1 MPARSPLPGLIAI
14 KRKHTR
20 ALYWSA
26 RSLARDIEGF
36 PDKLVRIPADAT
48 PAQIADICEAM
59 GAKLQ
64 AWLYGQRGASYRTQ
78 TIADL
83 CDAFERHPQSP
94 MQGVKHNTHG
104 SYADSL
110 KIIRATLGPRV
121 VREVKPVEIME
132 WFGEIA
138 APRQEGQP
146 PRLKRAHDA
155 VSILRA
161 TLKFGFVLGDEH
173 CRRLRDQLAEMQFK
187 RAGKRDSAM
196 TFQHVLAFIKTA
208 QEWPEDRSMMALGVA
223 TQWETMLRQKD
234 VIGERIGGEW
244 RGNYTWENIPGW
256 KWTTKTSKTKAPIT
270 FDLSKLELLW
280 PLLQAVPQEQRT
292 GAIIKGWNGLP
303 IVERTYRKWYRQI
316 ARKAGIPDDVWNM
329 DSRAGAVT
337 EALESG
343 ADIAD
348 VARAA
353 THSRQVMTERYD
365 RGVTKAVIEIAEA
378 RRTRRRK

>member
-1 MPARSPLPGLIAI
+1 MPARSHTPGLIVI
-14 KRKHTR
+14 KRKR
-20 ALYWSA
+20 GSALYWSA

-36 PDKLVRIPADAT
+36 PDKLIRIPPTAT
-48 PAQIADICEAM
+48 EDEIIDLCERM
-59 GAKLQ
+59 GARLH

-78 TIADL
+78 TVADL

-104 SYADSL
+104 SYVDSL

-121 VREVKPVEIME
+121 VREIRPVEIME
-132 WFGEIA
+132 WFTQIA
-138 APRQEGQP
+138 APRTEGQL
-146 PRLKRAHDA
+146 PRIKRAHDA
-155 VSILRA
+155 VSLLRA
-161 TLKFGFVLGDEH
+161 TLKFGFVLGDDH
-173 CRRLRDQLAEMQFK
+173 CRRLRDQLAEMQF
-187 RAGKRDSAM
+187 RRSGRRDSAM
-196 TFQHVLAFIKTA
+196 TLQHVLAFIRAA

-234 VIGERIGGEW
+234 VIGERVGGEW
-244 RGNYTWENIPGW
+244 RGNYTWENVPGW

-280 PLLQAVPQEQRT
+280 PLLQAVPVEQRT

-316 ARKAGIPDDVWNM
+316 ARRAGIPDDVWNM

-365 RGVTKAVIEIAEA
+365 RGVEKAVIEIADA
-378 RRTRRRK
+378 RQKRRK